1 MYHDAAYIDFVK
13 PNASTWFLNHLMN
26 LRDESGI
33 DSFKFDAGETSWAPR
48 NPNLLGE
55 TALSPSSL
63 TRAYI
68 HTVAQFGDMVEVR
81 AGQGTQDLPIFIR
94 MIDKDSRWDWN
105 NGLPTLITTLLQLNI
120 AGYPL
125 VLPDMIGGN
134 GYEGAPDK
142 ELFIRWLA
150 ANVFMPSL
158 QFSYVPW
165 DYDAQTI
172 TISQNFAKLH
182 ADYTDVIMAR
192 FKLATETGEPVN
204 PPLWWIAP
212 NDTKAQAVN
221 DRKIYFYF
229 IL

>member
-1 MYHDAAYIDFVK
+1 
-13 PNASTWFLNHLMN
+13 MN

-48 NPNLLGE
+48 NPHLQGT

-68 HTVAQFGDMVEVR
+68 YTVAQFGDMVEVR
-81 AGQGTQDLPIFIR
+81 SGQGTQDLPIFIR

-105 NGLPTLITTLLQLNI
+105 NGLPTLITTLLQLNM

-134 GYEGAPDK
+134 GYEGAPEK

-182 ADYTDVIMAR
+182 ADYADVITAR

-212 NDTKAQAVN
+212 NDAKAQAVY
-221 DRKIYFYF
+221 DRKLMIVFNIF
-229 IL
+229 I